1 MASVAARSLRFHIV
15 STGSTFTTWLKK
27 KKDEGVKAMYFI
39 TEHGRIG
46 GLKSEVQAKAY
57 REVTDKV
64 LCNKFVLVRAE
75 L

>member
-1 MASVAARSLRFHIV
+1 V
-15 STGSTFTTWLKK
+15 
-27 KKDEGVKAMYFI
+27 
-39 TEHGRIG
+39 G
-46 GLKSEVQAKAY
+46 GKAY

>member
-1 MASVAARSLRFHIV
+1 
-15 STGSTFTTWLKK
+15 
-27 KKDEGVKAMYFI
+27 MYFI

-46 GLKSEVQAKAY
+46 GLKSEVAAKAY